1 MKQLSSPKPIS
12 THSNNIKEAFSKSIN
27 NYTNQKENKCLQK
40 DTQKINIVNKSKDA
54 LSSKLVNK
62 ALKDSINL
70 TTTTNKTSNILG
82 SSMKD
87 VKKELSETS
96 PQIKNIKSNN
106 SNTIDSPMLKRND
119 KVKKVNSEKKYN
131 SNSNISTNSSNS
143 SSNLV
148 STSFSNPRNS
158 NSSKEVI
165 TVPSKIGSIGFNSL
179 KPDPNVIAEVN
190 EKSFD
195 DGDVAIFNK
204 DKGLKKQQKIFKI
217 GEKIN
222 YVYNFI

>member
-1 MKQLSSPKPIS
+1 VKQLSSPKPIS

-27 NYTNQKENKCLQK
+27 NYTNQKENKDLQK

-148 STSFSNPRNS
+148 STSLSNPRNS

-165 TVPSKIGSIGFNSL
+165 NVPSKIGSIGFNSL

>member
-148 STSFSNPRNS
+148 STSLSNPRNS

>member
-1 MKQLSSPKPIS
+1 VKQLSSPKPIS

-148 STSFSNPRNS
+148 STSLSNPRNS

-165 TVPSKIGSIGFNSL
+165 NVPSKIGSIGFNSL

>member
-27 NYTNQKENKCLQK
+27 NYTNQKENKDLQK

-148 STSFSNPRNS
+148 STSLSNPRNS

-165 TVPSKIGSIGFNSL
+165 NVPSKIGSIGFNSL

>member
-148 STSFSNPRNS
+148 STSLSNPRNS

-165 TVPSKIGSIGFNSL
+165 NVPSKIGSIGFNSL

>member
-1 MKQLSSPKPIS
+1 VKQLSSPKPIS

-27 NYTNQKENKCLQK
+27 NYTNQKENKDLQK

>member
-1 MKQLSSPKPIS
+1 VKQLSSPKPIS

>member
-27 NYTNQKENKCLQK
+27 NYTNQKENKDLQK

>member
-27 NYTNQKENKCLQK
+27 NYTNQKENKDLQK

-165 TVPSKIGSIGFNSL
+165 NVPSKIGSIGFNSL